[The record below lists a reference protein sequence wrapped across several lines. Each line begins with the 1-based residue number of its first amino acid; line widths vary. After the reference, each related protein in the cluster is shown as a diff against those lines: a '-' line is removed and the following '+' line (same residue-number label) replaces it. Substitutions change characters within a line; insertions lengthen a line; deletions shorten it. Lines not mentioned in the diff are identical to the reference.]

1 MSRKIFMKLRFDIE
15 KFPKEKYYKGKK
27 GTYGELDI
35 VLSVDAPYVKQF
47 DDGNVKRN
55 FASVSMP
62 QSKDERE
69 AGKDKHY
76 LDNWD
81 INITSVGEMRGKE
94 YVKDQKWYDTVE
106 AIVNEATGET
116 VEVVEDPK
124 GDLPF

>member
-1 MSRKIFMKLRFDIE
+1 MSRKIFMKLKFDIE
-15 KFPKEKYYKGKK
+15 KFPKEKFYKGKK

-35 VLSVDAPYVKQF
+35 VLNLDDPYVQQF

-62 QSKDERE
+62 QSVEERE
-69 AGKDKHY
+69 ADKPKEY
-76 LDNWD
+76 IKNWD
-81 INITSVGEMRGKE
+81 INVTSVGEMIDKK
-94 YVKDQKWYDTVE
+94 YIKDQKWYDNVE